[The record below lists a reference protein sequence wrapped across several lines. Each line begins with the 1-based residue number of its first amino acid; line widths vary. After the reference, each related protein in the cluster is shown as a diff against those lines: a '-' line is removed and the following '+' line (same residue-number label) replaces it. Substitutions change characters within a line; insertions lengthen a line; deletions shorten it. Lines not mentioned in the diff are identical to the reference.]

1 MAILNENSVLKYV
14 PNINLKNAIRTASR
28 SIKVDMQ
35 IVLTPEQEAQFIAA
49 QTSKKPANFEHILIA
64 ARGANGKGIDLENI
78 QVIKGLSNVA
88 AKFEGEIVYINGF
101 LQPKTAK
108 PLPELTSAPVVKIA
122 QVETAKEETKQDETA
137 EAEQAEAEPKKA
149 KQSKNK

>member
-1 MAILNENSVLKYV
+1 MAILNENAVLKHV

-28 SIKVDMQ
+28 KIKLDLQ

-64 ARGANGKGIDLENI
+64 ARGANGKGIDLDNV
-78 QVIKGLSNVA
+78 QVIKGLSNIA
-88 AKFEGEIVYINGF
+88 SKFEGEIVYINGF

-108 PLPELTSAPVVKIA
+108 PLPELTSAPVVK
-122 QVETAKEETKQDETA
+122 VEAKKDETKQDEAA
-137 EAEQAEAEPKKA
+137 EAEQAEADPKAA
-149 KQSKNK
+149 KQSKKK

>member
-1 MAILNENSVLKYV
+1 MAILNENSVLKHV

-28 SIKVDMQ
+28 DIKLDLQ

-88 AKFEGEIVYINGF
+88 SKFEGEIVYINGF

-108 PLPELTSAPVVKIA
+108 ALPELTIAPLVKVA
-122 QVETAKEETKQDETA
+122 QVKAEKDEAKQD
-137 EAEQAEAEPKKA
+137 EAEQAEAEPKK
-149 KQSKNK
+149 SKKK

>member
-1 MAILNENSVLKYV
+1 MAILNENSVLKHV

-35 IVLTPEQEAQFIAA
+35 IVLTPEQEAQFIAS

-108 PLPELTSAPVVKIA
+108 PLPELTSAPVVKVA
-122 QVETAKEETKQDETA
+122 QVETTEDETA
-137 EAEQAEAEPKKA
+137 EAEQGEAEPKKA
-149 KQSKNK
+149 KESKKK